1 MPRETT
7 LIGASGVVFWM
18 GGAWLALYV
27 MIEVRRTL
35 KQRLLRALGVGLLLF
50 FPSEAFDPQVSYLT
64 HAVGFAMGLV
74 SGLLVYFINRKKIS
88 RIHSVRPCGRRTDQ
102 SSHRQRSFWVPLI

>member
-1 MPRETT
+1 M
-7 LIGASGVVFWM
+7 IGASGVVFWM

-74 SGLLVYFINRKKIS
+74 SGLLVYFINRKKYRESIRYGLVVDEPIS
-88 RIHSVRPCGRRTDQ
+88 PATD
-102 SSHRQRSFWVPLI
+102 SAVSGFH